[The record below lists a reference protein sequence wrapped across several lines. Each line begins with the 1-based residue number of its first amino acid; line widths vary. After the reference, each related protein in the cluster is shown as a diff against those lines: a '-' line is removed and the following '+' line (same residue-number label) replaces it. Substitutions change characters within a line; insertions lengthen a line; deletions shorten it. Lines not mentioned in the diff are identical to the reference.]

1 MVSNSMRLVSTGAS
15 VSGAAEGRRKV
26 GGWVLEGPTFL
37 HWPGFRTSLWRL
49 RVGDML
55 T

>member
-1 MVSNSMRLVSTGAS
+1 MRLVSTGTS

-26 GGWVLEGPTFL
+26 GGWVLEGPAFL
-37 HWPGFRTSLWRL
+37 QWPCLWGL
-49 RVGDML
+49 GVGGVL